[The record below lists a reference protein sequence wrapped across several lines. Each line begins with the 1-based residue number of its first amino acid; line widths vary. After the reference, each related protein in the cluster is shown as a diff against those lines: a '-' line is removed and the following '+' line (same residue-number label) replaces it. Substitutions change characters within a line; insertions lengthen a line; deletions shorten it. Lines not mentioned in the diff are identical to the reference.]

1 MELADEGIRAG
12 FALAVLLVGGLIR
25 FYGNRAMKKL
35 DQVVDAATVVLPKR
49 LDESDVWRQT
59 VDTKLASIDARLSA
73 GDTRMGA
80 IETRIS
86 EHTFEEEANTS
97 RAVEA
102 VDRLAEAIRE
112 GAPVGRAAE

>member
-12 FALAVLLVGGLIR
+12 FALAVLLIGGLIR

-35 DQVVDAATVVLPKR
+35 DQVVAAATVVLPKR
-49 LDESDVWRQT
+49 LDESDQWRQT
-59 VDTKLASIDARLSA
+59 VDTKLASIDARLST